1 MQRGDV
7 AVKELITAIKQSP
20 VWPQGNN
27 AIVVV
32 WDEDDYSISPTVN
45 KVLAIVDTN
54 YGSHGL
60 QSAAAY
66 NHFSLTKSIE
76 GALGLPCLNHACDSS
91 VNVMSDL
98 FGVSVPAA
106 RQAHRAQA
114 QSVRAGPR
122 LVRPPNAMV
131 P

>member
-1 MQRGDV
+1 V
-7 AVKELITAIKQSP
+7 AVKELVTAIKQSP
-20 VWPQGNN
+20 VWEQGSN

-45 KVLAIVDTN
+45 KVLVIVDTN

-60 QSAAAY
+60 QSAASY

-76 GALGLPCLNHACDSS
+76 GALGLPCLNHACDST
-91 VNVMSDL
+91 VNLMSDL
-98 FGVSVPAA
+98 FGYSYTSSQTGSS
-106 RQAHRAQA
+106 RTG
-114 QSVRAGPR
+114 AGRESGATP
-122 LVRPPNAMV
+122 RPPAGMV